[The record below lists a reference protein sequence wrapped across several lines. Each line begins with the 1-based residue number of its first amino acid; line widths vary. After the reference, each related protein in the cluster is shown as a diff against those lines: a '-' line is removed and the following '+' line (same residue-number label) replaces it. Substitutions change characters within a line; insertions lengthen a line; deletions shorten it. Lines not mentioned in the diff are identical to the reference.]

1 VSLGSFLAALP
12 KAELH
17 VHLEGAISPATLL
30 SLARRRRVPLPADD
44 EPGLREWFRFRDF
57 EHFVEV
63 YLACSR
69 CLRDPEDF
77 QAAAEGL
84 LAAEEAIGVVHCEAH
99 FTISTHAANGANPGE
114 LLDALAETAE
124 RAERERGIRLRLIP
138 DIVRNVGSAPADLTL
153 EWALAGHRRGLVA
166 ALGLSGSEA
175 RFPSEPFAGHF
186 AEAARHGLPCVAHAG
201 EHAGPASVRSVLAL
215 GAARIGHGVRSVEDP
230 GLVAELVARQVPLE
244 VCPTSNLLLGVA
256 PDLAS
261 HPLRALLAAGVSVS
275 IHSDDPALFD
285 TDLVRELVRVGE
297 ALDLAAESLVD
308 LAAAGF
314 AHAFL
319 PAPERDAR
327 IERLRAAARDLAPA
341 HLGRELASGPAAEG
355 GAPGASRRA
364 R

>member
-1 VSLGSFLAALP
+1 MSLASFLAALP

-30 SLARRRRVPLPADD
+30 RLASRRRIDLPAGD
-44 EPGLREWFRFRDF
+44 EPGLRDWFRFRDF
-57 EHFVEV
+57 EQFVQV

-77 QAAAEGL
+77 QVAAEGL
-84 LAAEEAIGVVHCEAH
+84 LAAEEALGVVHCEAH

-138 DIVRNVGSAPADLTL
+138 DIVRNVGTGPADLTL

-175 RFPSEPFAGHF
+175 RFPSEPFAEHF
-186 AEAARHGLPCVAHAG
+186 AEAARHGLPRVAHAG

-215 GAARIGHGVRSVEDP
+215 GAQRIGHGVRSVEDP
-230 GLVAELVARQVPLE
+230 DLVAELVARQVPLE

-261 HPLRALLAAGVSVS
+261 HPLGALLAAGAAVS

-297 ALDLAAESLVD
+297 GLDLPAEELVE
-308 LAAAGF
+308 LVAAGF

-319 PAPERDAR
+319 PPPEREAGTA
-327 IERLRAAARDLAPA
+327 RLRAAARDLAPA
-341 HLGRELASGPAAEG
+341 HLGRELAPSAL
-355 GAPGASRRA
+355 RRG